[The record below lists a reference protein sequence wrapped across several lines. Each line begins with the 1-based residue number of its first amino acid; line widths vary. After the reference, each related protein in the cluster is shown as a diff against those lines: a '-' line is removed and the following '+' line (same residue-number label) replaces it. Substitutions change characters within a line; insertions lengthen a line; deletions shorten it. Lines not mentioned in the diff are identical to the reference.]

1 MGPPISCQAPIPP
14 ARSYTWVK
22 PAALICSNAVPDRFP
37 LWQYTAYVA
46 ALSSAAIR
54 VAKSGASMSMFCAAG
69 RCPLA
74 YSAGVRTSST
84 IVPGAFMAVE
94 KSLAAICCPVAG
106 EVVPPA
112 DLLEEQALTPAVVA
126 TATMASA
133 AAAIQRTMIG
143 WGCVRMLPAPCVDQG
158 VSEAG
163 VDSLESEP
171 SAGEV
176 AGVDPFT
183 EQHTGGE
190 VGADTAGAQHAHLAP
205 AGSRGDLIQPLP
217 QFEVGDVEG
226 TVEVALG
233 ILRSRPHV
241 QDESRCPV
249 SYTHLR
255 AHETG

>member
-1 MGPPISCQAPIPP
+1 MDSPLSAIHTFGYVTPAQDPPIAMGPPISCQAPIPP

-94 KSLAAICCPVAG
+94 NSLAATCCPVAG
-106 EVVPPA
+106 EVVLPA
-112 DLLEEQALTPAVVA
+112 DVLDEQALTPVVVA

-133 AAAIQRTMIG
+133 AAAIRRDHLRV
-143 WGCVRMLPAPCVDQG
+143 GCIRMRFAPSVRRG
-158 VSEAG
+158 VSE
-163 VDSLESEP
+163 VR
-171 SAGEV
+171 V
-176 AGVDPFT
+176 
-183 EQHTGGE
+183 
-190 VGADTAGAQHAHLAP
+190 TAWRVSHPPERWRA
-205 AGSRGDLIQPLP
+205 SN
-217 QFEVGDVEG
+217 
-226 TVEVALG
+226 
-233 ILRSRPHV
+233 PH
-241 QDESRCPV
+241 
-249 SYTHLR
+249 
-255 AHETG
+255 